1 MRPFDAETENVI
13 VADLETVDY
22 YTPAAVALL
31 LQHLALTFAAL
42 SLVRDRSLGLFE
54 LLRAGPVSSFEI
66 LVGKTIAYM
75 LVGLAL
81 GGILMAGAVFGL
93 GVPYEGAVL
102 PSVAALGL
110 VLLAS
115 LGLGLLI
122 SLFARTETQAVQ
134 FAMLT
139 LLAGLFLSGFI
150 LPLEDLGYPVRAVA
164 WLLPVTY
171 GIRMLHD
178 IMFRGIDPAAIDFV
192 GLIALVVVYG
202 GLATII
208 LRRRLR
214 RA

>member
-1 MRPFDAETENVI
+1 MV
-13 VADLETVDY
+13 
-22 YTPAAVALL
+22 
-31 LQHLALTFAAL
+31 
-42 SLVRDRSLGLFE
+42 
-54 LLRAGPVSSFEI
+54 
-66 LVGKTIAYM
+66 
-75 LVGLAL
+75 
-81 GGILMAGAVFGL
+81 
-93 GVPYEGAVL
+93 
-102 PSVAALGL
+102 ALGL

-122 SLFARTETQAVQ
+122 SLIARTETQAVQ

-139 LLAGLFLSGFI
+139 LLAGLFFSGFL

-164 WLLPVTY
+164 WLLPVTF

-178 IMFRGIDPAAIDFV
+178 IMFRGIDPATIDLV
-192 GLIALVVVYG
+192 GLAVQVVVYG